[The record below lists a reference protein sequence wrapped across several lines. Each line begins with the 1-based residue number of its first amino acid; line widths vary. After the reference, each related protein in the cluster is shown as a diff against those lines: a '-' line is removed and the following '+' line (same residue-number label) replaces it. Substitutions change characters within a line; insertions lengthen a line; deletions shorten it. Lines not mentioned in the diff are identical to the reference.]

1 MTRSTRTLVR
11 CLICGSSEVRTDEVI
26 DRGVV
31 LLGECRRCDHRWTQR
46 LASAADGERS
56 RLPGVVSAAGLRVA
70 PGGLSA
76 A

>member
-1 MTRSTRTLVR
+1 MTRSLRTLLR
-11 CLICGSSEVRTDEVI
+11 CLVCGSSEVRTDEVI

-46 LASAADGERS
+46 LSAAAEGARS
-56 RLPGVVSAAGLRVA
+56 APRGVAAAGLRVA
-70 PGGLSA
+70 PGDLHA